1 LQPVISKLQAVLE
14 ILHLIVQKQKAIF
27 INIKEDYYKEGD
39 SLSLFFLVQVDY
51 FQIFML
57 QN

>member
-14 ILHLIVQKQKAIF
+14 ILHLIVQKQKTIF

-39 SLSLFFLVQVDY
+39 SLSLFFLVRVDY

-57 QN
+57 